1 MFSLRDQSKSDA
13 RRKPNEPPIPSKG
26 ESIYFALLRKDR
38 HLASGATASWLATF
52 ELSTLKQ
59 LKFIT
64 LHQAGWFQPRAN
76 SSPSGR
82 SVPRGRAPAPLSP
95 DLVVEKAAEL

>member
-64 LHQAGWFQPRAN
+64 LHQAGWFQPEGKFKPFRQEQLRM
-76 SSPSGR
+76 SE
-82 SVPRGRAPAPLSP
+82 RG
-95 DLVVEKAAEL
+95 

>member
-64 LHQAGWFQPRAN
+64 LHQAGE
-76 SSPSGR
+76 S
-82 SVPRGRAPAPLSP
+82 
-95 DLVVEKAAEL
+95 LVKALKPKT

>member
-64 LHQAGWFQPRAN
+64 LHQAGWFQPEGKFKPFRQERTARK
-76 SSPSGR
+76 ST
-82 SVPRGRAPAPLSP
+82 GRALPRSRSG
-95 DLVVEKAAEL
+95 KGC